1 MTNAAATASARSLNA
16 TRLGLG
22 IVVAIV
28 VNLVVYAV
36 GSAAGATWIAN
47 GQPVGWFMV
56 PIATVIAMA
65 IGGLITWLLA
75 RRWDK
80 ATITMAWVGLVFAVI
95 SVPGPLL
102 GSTDTPTRWALAAMH
117 VTTGI
122 IWFFVVYPFRSTR
135 DA

>member
-1 MTNAAATASARSLNA
+1 MTNAAATAPARLLNLK
-16 TRLGLG
+16 RLGLG
-22 IVVAIV
+22 IVAAIV

-47 GQPVGWFMV
+47 GQAVGWFMV

-65 IGGLITWLLA
+65 IGGVITWLLA

-102 GSTDTPTRWALAAMH
+102 GSTDTPTRWALATMH
-117 VTTGI
+117 ITTGI
-122 IWFFVVYPFRSTR
+122 IWFAAVYPFRSTR

>member
-1 MTNAAATASARSLNA
+1 MTVAAARPLNA
-16 TRLGLG
+16 KRLGLG
-22 IVVAIV
+22 IVVAVV
-28 VNLVVYAV
+28 VNLIVYAV

-56 PIATVIAMA
+56 PIATVVAMG

-80 ATITMAWVGLVFAVI
+80 ATITMAWVGIVFAVI

-102 GSTDTPTRWALAAMH
+102 GSTDTPTRWALATMH
-117 VTTGI
+117 ITTGI
-122 IWFFVVYPFRSTR
+122 IWFVAVRPSRSSR
-135 DA
+135 VG

>member
-1 MTNAAATASARSLNA
+1 MESQAPTFARPLNPA
-16 TRLGLG
+16 RLGLG
-22 IVVAIV
+22 VVVAIV

-47 GQPVGWFMV
+47 GQTVGWFMV

-65 IGGLITWLLA
+65 IGGVITWLLS
-75 RRWDK
+75 RRRDK
-80 ATITMAWVGLVFAVI
+80 ATIAMAWAGLAFAVI

-102 GSTDTPTRWALAAMH
+102 GSTDTPTRWALATMH
-117 VTTGI
+117 ITTGI
-122 IWFFVVYPFRSTR
+122 IWFVVVYPFRSTR